1 MRMLRIHALK
11 RSPAPLAALI
21 AIGSAGVL
29 MLPPSAAGQ
38 TAERTQNYDA
48 FRLVR
53 TRNIFDPDR
62 RAARSDN
69 APRPQTTTATG
80 RPNYVAVTGT
90 MVAAGKSLAF
100 FTGSRPEYSKVISL
114 RDTIADFT
122 ITGITP
128 KEVELERAGKQI
140 VVPVGRQLPLE
151 GAAAAS
157 SDPGPWP
164 PAPDAHGANAA
175 SPPEAAPSTS
185 SSPPDKNE
193 LLRRMMERRAK
204 EISK

>member
-1 MRMLRIHALK
+1 MKMLRLPALK
-11 RSPAPLAALI
+11 RLPARIAALG
-21 AIGSAGVL
+21 ALGFPGLLSL
-29 MLPPSAAGQ
+29 SPSALGQ
-38 TAERTQNYDA
+38 AAERAQNYDA

-53 TRNIFDPDR
+53 TRNIFDPER

-69 APRPQTTTATG
+69 APRPQTTTG
-80 RPNYVAVTGT
+80 RANYVAVTGT
-90 MVAAGKSLAF
+90 MVTAGKSLAF
-100 FTGSRPEYSKVISL
+100 FTGSRPEYSKVISV

-122 ITGITP
+122 ITGITA

-164 PAPDAHGANAA
+164 PAPDAPGTGPAA
-175 SPPEAAPSTS
+175 SPEAAPSTS
-185 SSPPDKNE
+185 SSPTDKNE
-193 LLRRMMERRAK
+193 LLRRMMERRQK
-204 EISK
+204 EITK